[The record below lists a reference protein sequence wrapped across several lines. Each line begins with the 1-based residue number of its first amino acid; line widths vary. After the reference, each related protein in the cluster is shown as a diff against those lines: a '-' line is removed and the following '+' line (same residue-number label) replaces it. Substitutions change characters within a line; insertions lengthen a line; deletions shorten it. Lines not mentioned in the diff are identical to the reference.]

1 MGVLAA
7 ILFLPIL
14 AYVAVQTGRDIRG
27 RAWAMS
33 LWGLAAAVF
42 LIWVM
47 FRLMDGPQ
55 H

>member
-27 RAWAMS
+27 SVWAMS
-33 LWGLAAAVF
+33 LWGLAVAFF